1 MMKKLLLLASLLV
14 LPPAQAETLPE
25 TGVETPQIT
34 IRHAEEKTIYE
45 YRVGGKIREI
55 KVVPPVG
62 KPYYLVPIE
71 GSNDEFTRFENSSL
85 LIPKWVIFSW

>member
-25 TGVETPQIT
+25 LGSGGPEIT
-34 IRHAEEKTIYE
+34 IRHDDEKAFYE
-45 YRVGGKIREI
+45 YRVNGVLKEV
-55 KVVPPVG
+55 KVVPKVG
-62 KPYYLVPIE
+62 KPYYLVPVE
-71 GSNDEFTRFENSSL
+71 GTDEFTRFEESSL